1 MQEYGG
7 LINTF
12 SDYLM
17 YDERKGR
24 VLHTRYLNRAQFYEM
39 WRFHFNCLRPDL
51 SNDKYREFIVV
62 QRVTRGLLAVLR
74 NYSLSELKRHLFVN
88 EQCYPEGV
96 NDILINHLNYLS
108 PSPAGTLTP
117 KTVSWIDAT
126 KNYVYLQKVCA
137 KIQSF
142 GLQYPMLSIELTQE
156 QKAQMEEQLYQY
168 FKKLLTTN

>member
-1 MQEYGG
+1 MQNYGN
-7 LINTF
+7 LVNTF

-24 VLHTRYLNRAQFYEM
+24 ILHTRYLNKAQFYEM
-39 WRFHFNCLRPDL
+39 WRFHFNRLRPDL
-51 SNDKYREFIVV
+51 SDHRNKEFIVA
-62 QRVTRGLLAVLR
+62 QRITRGLLAVLR
-74 NYSLSELKRHLFVN
+74 NYSLVELKRHLIVN

-96 NDILINHLNYLS
+96 NDIIINHLNYLA
-108 PSPAGTLTP
+108 PSQAGVLIP

-126 KNYVYLQKVCA
+126 KNFVYLQKVCV

-142 GLQYPMLSIELTQE
+142 GLHYPSLSEELTQE